1 MSNPSPDSAASRDD
15 LIREIA
21 TNFAAAI
28 DMAVQEDPG
37 DGHMI
42 NSLSITAMMLVGPAV
57 LAEVCRAIVVTD
69 PNHVGY
75 FKYLTVVCE
84 CLASGGSV
92 GILSVAL
99 VVIARRQGRKASPL
113 AEQIAAEECFRI
125 ARRNWMGD
133 NTARQG
139 PVTMA
144 FGAMQMVPALGD
156 GETELLLF
164 DSGYR
169 WVLDEGNRLVQE
181 ALHIAETEYLEVTRA
196 ENNQVLHI
204 DLKDPWLS
212 MSKQAMEQMTAQGH
226 EADQDE

>member
-1 MSNPSPDSAASRDD
+1 MSNTSPDSAASRDE

-21 TNFAAAI
+21 TNFASAI
-28 DMAVQEDPG
+28 DMAVEQDPG
-37 DGHMI
+37 DGHMM
-42 NSLSITAMMLVGPAV
+42 NSLSITTMMLLGPAV
-57 LAEVCRAIVVTD
+57 LAEVCRAVVAAN

-125 ARRNWMGD
+125 ARRDWMGD
-133 NTARQG
+133 HTARQG

-164 DSGYR
+164 DTGYR
-169 WVLDEGNRLVQE
+169 WVLEEGSRLVQQ
-181 ALHIAETEYLEVTRA
+181 ALHIAETEYLDVTRA

-212 MSKQAMEQMTAQGH
+212 MSKQAMEEMAAQAR
-226 EADQDE
+226 EADQEA